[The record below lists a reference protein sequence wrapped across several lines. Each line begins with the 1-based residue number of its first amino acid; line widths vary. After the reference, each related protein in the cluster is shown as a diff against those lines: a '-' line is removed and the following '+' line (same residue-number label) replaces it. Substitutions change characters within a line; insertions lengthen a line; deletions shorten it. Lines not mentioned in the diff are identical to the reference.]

1 MTWLDFLTALF
12 NVFVFPGILFSVFFG
27 CLFLWVYRK
36 LRAKLQARIG
46 PPWYQVFA
54 DVLKLMS
61 KETIIPRRAWRLGF
75 VAAPIIGLVGLLCS
89 SQILPFTLKAYPLM
103 FSGDLIVLLYLMT
116 LPAIALVVAGAS
128 SGNPY
133 GAVGAG
139 REASLALWYEL
150 PLITSAVSVALASGS
165 FRLWD
170 ITSYQALR
178 GPFLVRLPCAT
189 IAALICLQAK
199 LGRRPFDIPH
209 AEAEII
215 AGPLTDYSGVLR
227 GLFELSTA
235 VEWLMAPA
243 LVTALF
249 FGGPLTVWPVPGVV
263 SFLLKCFGLVVL
275 VSLVDVLNARF
286 RIDQALKPLWGVA
299 MPLSIFSLM
308 RVLLGLGV

>member
-1 MTWLDFLTALF
+1 MTWVRLLVSLF

-36 LRAKLQARIG
+36 IRAKLQARIG

-54 DVLKLMS
+54 DVLKLLS

-75 VAAPIIGLVGLLCS
+75 TLAPIIALAGLFSS
-89 SQILPFTLKAYPLM
+89 SQIIPFTLTAYPLT
-103 FSGDLIVLLYLMT
+103 FSGDLIVLLYLMA
-116 LPAIALVVAGAS
+116 LPAVALVIAGAS

-139 REASLALWYEL
+139 REAALALWYEL
-150 PLITSAVSVALASGS
+150 PLVVSAISVALASGS
-165 FRLWD
+165 FRLLD
-170 ITSYQALR
+170 ITAYQVSHGA
-178 GPFLVRLPCAT
+178 FLIRLPCAS
-189 IAALICLQAK
+189 IAAIICLQAK

-215 AGPLTDYSGVLR
+215 TGPLTDYSGVLR
-227 GLFELSTA
+227 SLFEVSTA

-243 LVTALF
+243 FVTALF
-249 FGGPLTVWPVPGVV
+249 LGGPMTVWPLPGVV

-275 VSLVDVLNARF
+275 VSFVDVLNARL
-286 RIDQALKPLWGVA
+286 RIDQALKPLWSVA
-299 MPLSIFSLM
+299 LPLSLFSLI
-308 RVLLGLGV
+308 RVLMGLGV